1 MKVTFKK
8 NEQLESDAIVL
19 HAKEKN
25 KEIETIIDY
34 ITTISKTIIG
44 KQNNCNFSIPICD
57 YINFYSSQ
65 KNIYGT
71 TLEKEVTISYR
82 LYELE
87 AILPANFVRIS
98 NTEIINLNFVS
109 DFSLTNNGFILIT
122 FKNGKKSS
130 SSRRFLKKI
139 KEKLL

>member
-44 KQNNCNFSIPICD
+44 KQNNCNW
-57 YINFYSSQ
+57 
-65 KNIYGT
+65 
-71 TLEKEVTISYR
+71 L
-82 LYELE
+82 LY
-87 AILPANFVRIS
+87 
-98 NTEIINLNFVS
+98 
-109 DFSLTNNGFILIT
+109 
-122 FKNGKKSS
+122 
-130 SSRRFLKKI
+130 
-139 KEKLL
+139 